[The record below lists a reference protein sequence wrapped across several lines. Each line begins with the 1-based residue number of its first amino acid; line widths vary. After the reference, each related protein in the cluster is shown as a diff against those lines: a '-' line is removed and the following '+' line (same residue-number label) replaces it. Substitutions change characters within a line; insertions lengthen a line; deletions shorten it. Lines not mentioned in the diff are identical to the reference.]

1 MTRDAPLSA
10 VRDVVQERRIDL
22 AAAYRLVHRL
32 GLDDGIYT
40 HISVSLPDAHDRF
53 LINPFG
59 LRFEEVTASNLVT
72 VDRDG
77 NIVDDPL
84 RLGIN
89 PAGFT
94 IHSAIHAAR
103 RDAVCVLHTHTIAG
117 VAVSSLKQG
126 LLPLNQWSLQFTGRV
141 AYHDYEGVALD
152 LDERARLVADFGD
165 KFVMVLRNH
174 GMVTCGRS
182 VAEAFKLMHNLERS
196 CRAQLAIQATR
207 AEIAP
212 VTEGVAR
219 HTAQQY
225 ANLYDSIEVQG
236 MADIE
241 WAAFRRMLERTDPD
255 FMN

>member
-10 VRDVVQERRIDL
+10 IKDVVQERRIDL

-40 HISVSLPDAHDRF
+40 HISASLPDAPDRF

-72 VDRDG
+72 IDIEG
-77 NIVDDPL
+77 NIIDDPL

-94 IHSAIHAAR
+94 IHSAIHSER
-103 RDAVCVLHTHTIAG
+103 KDAICVLHTHTIAG
-117 VAVSSLKQG
+117 VAVSSLKHG

-152 LDERARLVADFGD
+152 LDERARLVADLGD
-165 KFVMVLRNH
+165 QIVMVLRNH

-196 CRAQLAIQATR
+196 CRAQLAIQATG
-207 AEIAP
+207 AAIAP

-219 HTAQQY
+219 RTAQQY
-225 ANLYDSIEVQG
+225 ANLYDSIEVEG